1 MSHTRSNGQGH
12 AGRKGGKHNVLD
24 SYIVTREFEIEA
36 TANASQIDTGIK
48 LPARTQM
55 VNGFVEV
62 ETAEATGL
70 TKTLNIGVFGGAAT
84 AFILDADCAAAGP
97 VGKVNNLTVQDTSV
111 NNTIGY
117 TFGSGDWAEFKGK
130 VTLTFVVVG

>member
-1 MSHTRSNGQGH
+1 MLIENIVVERNSKLH
-12 AGRKGGKHNVLD
+12 ALVVPD
-24 SYIVTREFEIEA
+24 FEA
-36 TANASQIDTGIK
+36 
-48 LPARTQM
+48 
-55 VNGFVEV
+55 
-62 ETAEATGL
+62 AEATGL